1 MSLQETSGSLF
12 GLNGEIK
19 QETKTNPNEEI
30 FYFIDFT
37 KLTNVND
44 LVKILAS
51 LGFGISDKNPYYEEL
66 KEFLDLDKPIRMK

>member
-1 MSLQETSGSLF
+1 MSFQAESGSLF
-12 GLNGEIK
+12 EIGG
-19 QETKTNPNEEI
+19 QTKTNPNEEI

-66 KEFLDLDKPIRMK
+66 KGFLDLDKPIRMK